1 MSGLPDYE
9 PRIIEEA
16 ARRLYD
22 KASAVLVGS
31 VVIGGVLGAA
41 IGAVPLTSLGA
52 SWPIPST
59 FGFGTL
65 LLGALCGCAMGYV
78 IGDTRA
84 FGIKLQAQSTL
95 YQLQLERNTA
105 QTAQALTV
113 LARAA
118 AARPQVAPA
127 APAAPQPSPVATPQV
142 LAAPPLSHEPQ
153 PAPPLSPPVSSA
165 G

>member
-1 MSGLPDYE
+1 MSGLPHYE

-41 IGAVPLTSLGA
+41 IGAVPLTSLGEA
-52 SWPIPST
+52 WPIPST

-65 LLGALCGCAMGYV
+65 LLGGICGCAMGYV
-78 IGDTRA
+78 VGDTRA

-105 QTAQALTV
+105 QTAKALAV
-113 LARAA
+113 LAQAA
-118 AARPQVAPA
+118 AVRRPATPA
-127 APAAPQPSPVATPQV
+127 APPAAVAPQPIV
-142 LAAPPLSHEPQ
+142 AAPPVSQKPQ
-153 PAPPLSPPVSSA
+153 PLPPLSPPVSSA

>member
-52 SWPIPST
+52 AWPIPSS

-65 LLGALCGCAMGYV
+65 LLGAICGCAMGYV
-78 IGDTRA
+78 VGDTRA

-105 QTAQALTV
+105 QTAQALAV
-113 LARAA
+113 LAQAA
-118 AARPQVAPA
+118 AVRRPPAPTAQPAAVAP
-127 APAAPQPSPVATPQV
+127 PPVI
-142 LAAPPLSHEPQ
+142 AAPPVSHEPL